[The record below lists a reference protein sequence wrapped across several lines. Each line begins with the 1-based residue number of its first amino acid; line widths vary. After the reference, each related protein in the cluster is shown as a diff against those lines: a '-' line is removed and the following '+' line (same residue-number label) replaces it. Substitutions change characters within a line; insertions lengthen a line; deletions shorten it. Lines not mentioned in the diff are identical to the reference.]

1 MKKLRYLALSMLAAL
16 SLAASAQTTTPNPVT
31 LTLDIHECY
40 VHETMTT
47 TDETAYYYVSYLEKE
62 IFEEKGYNDDETL
75 ASEDKKW
82 FEEMAKGYQMDVKD
96 VVQSFGFKG
105 DAAEYQAGLLPD
117 REYVI
122 WYHGVDEKGNT
133 TTEIKRLPFRTKSV
147 QTISNR
153 IKLKAQ
159 KTNDGGIFVT
169 CEPDDKNLYYTFG
182 SIAKSNMFD
191 EFTHDELT
199 IRDYMQTGISNQIY
213 DYLASEEFG
222 EWFKKNANQ
231 GDFSLKFDEL
241 VAGEEYYIVAAYV
254 DNEAGICS
262 EIATV
267 EIDGEGNPTTSIN
280 SVKNNTTLVADGVYT
295 LDGTRVGTTL
305 GDVQRGAYIVKFNG
319 RTHKVVKK

>member
-1 MKKLRYLALSMLAAL
+1 MKKLRYFALSMLAAL

-122 WYHGVDEKGNT
+122 WYHGVDEEGNT
-133 TTEIKRLPFRTKSV
+133 TTEIKRLPFRTKPV

-191 EFTHDELT
+191 EFTHEELT
-199 IRDYMQTGISNQIY
+199 IRDYMQTGISTQIY

-280 SVKNNTTLVADGVYT
+280 SVPTSTPIVADGVYT

-305 GDVQRGAYIVKFNG
+305 GDVQCGAYIVKFNG

>member
-1 MKKLRYLALSMLAAL
+1 MKKLRYFALSLLAAL
-16 SLAASAQTTTPNPVT
+16 SLAASAQTTNPNPVT

-62 IFEEKGYNDDETL
+62 IFEQNGYDDDEIV
-75 ASEDKKW
+75 ASADKKW
-82 FEEMAKGYQMDVKD
+82 FEEMAQGYKTEVKKI
-96 VVQSFGFKG
+96 VESFCFKG

-122 WYHGVDEKGNT
+122 WYHGVDENGNNT
-133 TTEIKRLPFRTKSV
+133 TAIKRLPFRTKPA
-147 QTISNR
+147 QHISNR
-153 IKLKAQ
+153 IGLKAQ
-159 KTNDGGIFVT
+159 KTEDGGIFVT

-199 IRDYMQTGISNQIY
+199 VRDYMQTGISTQLY
-213 DYLASEEFG
+213 DYLANGELN
-222 EWFKKNANQ
+222 EWFETYANQ
-231 GDFSLKFDEL
+231 GDFSLKFDKL

-254 DNEAGICS
+254 DSEGGICS
-262 EIATV
+262 EIATI
-267 EIDGEGNPTTSIN
+267 EIDGKGNPTGIN
-280 SVKNNTTLVADGVYT
+280 SVKNNTPLVADGVYT

-319 RTHKVVKK
+319 RTHKVIK

>member
-1 MKKLRYLALSMLAAL
+1 MKKLRYFALSLLAAL
-16 SLAASAQTTTPNPVT
+16 SLAASAQSTNQNPVT

-47 TDETAYYYVSYLEKE
+47 TDKTAYYYVSYLEKE
-62 IFEEKGYNDDETL
+62 IFEQNGYDDDEIV
-75 ASEDKKW
+75 ASADKKW
-82 FEEMAKGYQMDVKD
+82 FEEMAQGYKTEVKEI
-96 VVQSFGFKG
+96 VESFCFKG

-122 WYHGVDEKGNT
+122 WYHGVDEEGNT
-133 TTEIKRLPFRTKSV
+133 TTEIKRLPFRTKPV

-159 KTNDGGIFVT
+159 KTEDGGIFVT

-199 IRDYMQTGISNQIY
+199 VRDYMQTGISTQLY
-213 DYLASEEFG
+213 DYLANGELN
-222 EWFKKNANQ
+222 EWFETYANQ
-231 GDFSLKFDEL
+231 GKFSLKFDKL

-254 DNEAGICS
+254 DSEGGICS
-262 EIATV
+262 EIATI
-267 EIDGEGNPTTSIN
+267 EIDGKGNPTGIY
-280 SVKNNTTLVADGVYT
+280 SVKNNTPLVADGVYT

-305 GDVQRGAYIVKFNG
+305 DDVQRGAYIVKFNG
-319 RTHKVVKK
+319 RTHKVIKR

>member
-1 MKKLRYLALSMLAAL
+1 MKKLRYFALSLLAAL
-16 SLAASAQTTTPNPVT
+16 SLAASAQTTNPNPVT

-62 IFEEKGYNDDETL
+62 IFEQNGYDDDEIV
-75 ASEDKKW
+75 ASADKKW
-82 FEEMAKGYQMDVKD
+82 FEEMAQGYKTEVKKI
-96 VVQSFGFKG
+96 VESFCFKG

-122 WYHGVDEKGNT
+122 WYHGVDENGNNT
-133 TTEIKRLPFRTKSV
+133 TAIKRLPFRTKPA
-147 QTISNR
+147 QHISNR
-153 IKLKAQ
+153 IGLKAQ
-159 KTNDGGIFVT
+159 KTEDGGIFVT

-199 IRDYMQTGISNQIY
+199 VRDYMQTGISTQLY
-213 DYLASEEFG
+213 DYLANGELN
-222 EWFKKNANQ
+222 EWFETYANQ
-231 GDFSLKFDEL
+231 GDFSLKFDKL

-254 DNEAGICS
+254 DSEGGICS
-262 EIATV
+262 EIATI
-267 EIDGEGNPTTSIN
+267 EIDGKGNPTGIN
-280 SVKNNTTLVADGVYT
+280 SVKNNTPLVADGVYT

-319 RTHKVVKK
+319 RTHKVIKR

>member
-1 MKKLRYLALSMLAAL
+1 MKKLRYFALSMLAAL

-40 VHETMTT
+40 VHETMPT
-47 TDETAYYYVSYLEKE
+47 TDGEYYYVSYLEKE
-62 IFEEKGYNDDETL
+62 IFEEKGYNDDEIL

-96 VVQSFGFKG
+96 VVQSFCFK
-105 DAAEYQAGLLPD
+105 DYVAEYQAGLLPD

-122 WYHGVDEKGNT
+122 WYHGVDKEGNT
-133 TTEIKRLPFRTKSV
+133 TTEIKRLPFRTKPV

-191 EFTHDELT
+191 EFTHEELT

-213 DYLASEEFG
+213 DYLANEEFG
-222 EWFKKNANQ
+222 EWFKANANQ

-280 SVKNNTTLVADGVYT
+280 SVPTSTPIVADGVYT

>member
-1 MKKLRYLALSMLAAL
+1 MLAAL
-16 SLAASAQTTTPNPVT
+16 SLAASAQSTNQNPVT

-47 TDETAYYYVSYLEKE
+47 TDKTAYYYVSYLEKE
-62 IFEEKGYNDDETL
+62 IFEQNGYDDDETL

-96 VVQSFGFKG
+96 VVQSFGFHG

-122 WYHGVDEKGNT
+122 WYHGVDEEGNT
-133 TTEIKRLPFRTKSV
+133 TTEIKRLPFRTKPA
-147 QTISNR
+147 QHISNR

-159 KTNDGGIFVT
+159 KTEDGVKVT
-169 CEPDDKNLYYTFG
+169 CTPDDPNLYYTLG
-182 SIAKSNMFD
+182 HIVKSKMVD
-191 EFTHDELT
+191 EFTGEDMNML
-199 IRDYMQTGISNQIY
+199 DYMQTGISAQLY
-213 DYLASEEFG
+213 DFLANDELNG
-222 EWFKKNANQ
+222 WFEANANQ
-231 GDFSLKFDEL
+231 GSAAVEYQDLEK
-241 VAGEEYYIVAAYV
+241 GEEYYIVAAYV
-254 DNEAGICS
+254 DSEAAICS

-267 EIDGEGNPTTSIN
+267 EIDAEGNLTGIN

-319 RTHKVVKK
+319 RTHKVIKR

>member
-1 MKKLRYLALSMLAAL
+1 MNYSYPELG
-16 SLAASAQTTTPNPVT
+16 
-31 LTLDIHECY
+31 
-40 VHETMTT
+40 
-47 TDETAYYYVSYLEKE
+47 YYYVSYLEKE

-133 TTEIKRLPFRTKSV
+133 TTEIKRLPFRTKPV

-191 EFTHDELT
+191 EFTHEELT
-199 IRDYMQTGISNQIY
+199 IRDYMQTGISTQIY

>member
-1 MKKLRYLALSMLAAL
+1 MKKLRYFALSMLAAL

-47 TDETAYYYVSYLEKE
+47 TDKTAYYYVSYLEKE

-133 TTEIKRLPFRTKSV
+133 TTEIKRLPFRTKPV

-191 EFTHDELT
+191 EFTHEELT
-199 IRDYMQTGISNQIY
+199 IRDYMQTGISTQIY

-231 GDFSLKFDEL
+231 GDFFLKFDEL

-267 EIDGEGNPTTSIN
+267 EIDGEGNPTGIN

>member
-1 MKKLRYLALSMLAAL
+1 MKKLRYFALSMLAAL

-133 TTEIKRLPFRTKSV
+133 TTDIKRLPFRTKPV

-191 EFTHDELT
+191 EFTHEELT
-199 IRDYMQTGISNQIY
+199 IRDYMQTGISTQIY

-262 EIATV
+262 EIAIV

>member
-1 MKKLRYLALSMLAAL
+1 MKKLRYFALSMLAAL

-122 WYHGVDEKGNT
+122 WYHGVDKEGNT
-133 TTEIKRLPFRTKSV
+133 TTEIKRLPFRTKPV

-305 GDVQRGAYIVKFNG
+305 SDVQRGAYIVKFNG

>member
-1 MKKLRYLALSMLAAL
+1 MKKLRYFALSMLAAL

-47 TDETAYYYVSYLEKE
+47 TDKTAYYYVSYLEKE
-62 IFEEKGYNDDETL
+62 IFEQNGYDDDETL

-82 FEEMAKGYQMDVKD
+82 FEEMAKGYNMDIKE
-96 VVQSFGFKG
+96 VVQKFGFKG

-122 WYHGVDEKGNT
+122 WYHGVDEEGNT
-133 TTEIKRLPFRTKSV
+133 TTEIKRLPFRTKPV
-147 QTISNR
+147 QHISNR
-153 IKLKAQ
+153 IKLNAQ

-199 IRDYMQTGISNQIY
+199 VRDYMQTGISTQLY
-213 DYLASEEFG
+213 DYLVNGELN
-222 EWFKKNANQ
+222 EWFETYANQ
-231 GDFSLKFDEL
+231 GDFSLKFDKL

-254 DNEAGICS
+254 DSEGGICS
-262 EIATV
+262 EIATI
-267 EIDGEGNPTTSIN
+267 EIDGKGNPTGIN
-280 SVKNNTTLVADGVYT
+280 SVKNNTPLVADGVYT

-319 RTHKVVKK
+319 RTHKVIKR

>member
-1 MKKLRYLALSMLAAL
+1 MKKLRYFALSMLAAL
-16 SLAASAQTTTPNPVT
+16 SLAASAQTTTPNPVM

-105 DAAEYQAGLLPD
+105 AAAEYQAGLLPD

-133 TTEIKRLPFRTKSV
+133 TTDIKRLPFRTKPV

-191 EFTHDELT
+191 EFTHEELT
-199 IRDYMQTGISNQIY
+199 IRDYMQTGISTQIY

-267 EIDGEGNPTTSIN
+267 EIDGKGNPTSIN
-280 SVKNNTTLVADGVYT
+280 SVKNSTTIVADGVYT

>member
-1 MKKLRYLALSMLAAL
+1 MKKLRYFALSMLAAL

-47 TDETAYYYVSYLEKE
+47 TDGEYYYVSYLEKE
-62 IFEEKGYNDDETL
+62 IFEEKGYNDDEIL

>member
-1 MKKLRYLALSMLAAL
+1 MKKLRYFALSMLAAL

-82 FEEMAKGYQMDVKD
+82 FEEMAQGYKTDVKEI
-96 VVQSFGFKG
+96 VQSFGFKG
-105 DAAEYQAGLLPD
+105 NAAEYQANLLPD
-117 REYVI
+117 HEYVI
-122 WYHGVDEKGNT
+122 WYHGVDFDGNT
-133 TTEIKRLPFRTKSV
+133 TTDIKRLSFRTKPV

-191 EFTHDELT
+191 EFTHEELT
-199 IRDYMQTGISNQIY
+199 IRDYMQTGISTQIY

-262 EIATV
+262 EIATI
-267 EIDGEGNPTTSIN
+267 EIDGKGNPTGIN
-280 SVKNNTTLVADGVYT
+280 SVKNNTPIVADGVYT

>member
-1 MKKLRYLALSMLAAL
+1 MKKLRYFALSMLAAL

-133 TTEIKRLPFRTKSV
+133 TTNIKRLPFRTKPV

-191 EFTHDELT
+191 EFTHEELT
-199 IRDYMQTGISNQIY
+199 IRDYMQTGISTQIY

>member
-1 MKKLRYLALSMLAAL
+1 MKKLRYFALSMLAAL
-16 SLAASAQTTTPNPVT
+16 SLAASAQTTTPNP
-31 LTLDIHECY
+31 DIHECY

-47 TDETAYYYVSYLEKE
+47 TDETAYYYVSYLERE

-133 TTEIKRLPFRTKSV
+133 TTEIKRLPFRTKPV

-191 EFTHDELT
+191 EFTHEELT

-267 EIDGEGNPTTSIN
+267 EIDGEGNPTGIN

>member
-1 MKKLRYLALSMLAAL
+1 MCLILRRK
-16 SLAASAQTTTPNPVT
+16 SLKRKAITTTRLSPAKTRNGSRRWQKAIRWM
-31 LTLDIHECY
+31 LRMLY
-40 VHETMTT
+40 
-47 TDETAYYYVSYLEKE
+47 SRS
-62 IFEEKGYNDDETL
+62 
-75 ASEDKKW
+75 ASR
-82 FEEMAKGYQMDVKD
+82 
-96 VVQSFGFKG
+96 G

-133 TTEIKRLPFRTKSV
+133 TTEIKRLPFRTKPV

-191 EFTHDELT
+191 EFTHEELT
-199 IRDYMQTGISNQIY
+199 IRDYMQTGISTQIY

-267 EIDGEGNPTTSIN
+267 EIDGEGNPTGIN

>member
-1 MKKLRYLALSMLAAL
+1 MKKLRYFALSMLAAL

-40 VHETMTT
+40 VHETMKT

-62 IFEEKGYNDDETL
+62 IFEANGYDDDETV

-82 FEEMAKGYQMDVKD
+82 FEEMAKGWGADLQEI
-96 VVQSFGFKG
+96 VQSFCFKG
-105 DAAEYQAGLLPD
+105 DAAEYQACLLPD
-117 REYVI
+117 HEYVI
-122 WYHGVDEKGNT
+122 WYHGVDEEGNT
-133 TTEIKRLPFRTKSV
+133 TTEIKRLPFRTKPV

-199 IRDYMQTGISNQIY
+199 VRDYMQTGISNQIY
-213 DYLASEEFG
+213 DYLASEEFS
-222 EWFKKNANQ
+222 EWFKAHANQ

-280 SVKNNTTLVADGVYT
+280 SVPTSTPIVADGVYT

-319 RTHKVVKK
+319 RTHKVVKR

>member
-1 MKKLRYLALSMLAAL
+1 MKKLRYFALSMLAAL

-133 TTEIKRLPFRTKSV
+133 TTEIKRLPFRTKPV

-213 DYLASEEFG
+213 DYLAMQEFG

-305 GDVQRGAYIVKFNG
+305 GDVQRGAYIVKFNE

>member
-1 MKKLRYLALSMLAAL
+1 MKKLRYFALSMLAAL

-62 IFEEKGYNDDETL
+62 IFEENGYNDDETL
-75 ASEDKKW
+75 ANEDKKW

-96 VVQSFGFKG
+96 VVHSFGFKG

-122 WYHGVDEKGNT
+122 WYHGVDEEGNT
-133 TTEIKRLPFRTKSV
+133 TTEIKRLPFRTKPV

-159 KTNDGGIFVT
+159 KTKGGIFVT

-199 IRDYMQTGISNQIY
+199 VRDYMQTGISTQIY
-213 DYLASEEFG
+213 DYLAGEEFG
-222 EWFKKNANQ
+222 EWFKAHANQ

-262 EIATV
+262 EIATI
-267 EIDGEGNPTTSIN
+267 EIDGEGNPTGIN

>member
-1 MKKLRYLALSMLAAL
+1 MLAAL
-16 SLAASAQTTTPNPVT
+16 SLAASAQTTNPNPVT

-47 TDETAYYYVSYLEKE
+47 TDKTAYYYVGYLEKE
-62 IFEEKGYNDDETL
+62 LFDNDGYNDDETL

-82 FEEMAKGYQMDVKD
+82 FEEMAKGYKTDVQEI
-96 VVQSFGFKG
+96 VQSFCFKG
-105 DAAEYQAGLLPD
+105 DAAEYQANLLPD

-122 WYHGVDEKGNT
+122 WYHGVDEEGNT
-133 TTEIKRLPFRTKSV
+133 TTEIKRLPFRTKPV
-147 QTISNR
+147 QAISNR

-159 KTNDGGIFVT
+159 KTEDGGIFVT

-199 IRDYMQTGISNQIY
+199 VRDYMQTGISTQLY
-213 DYLASEEFG
+213 DYLVNGELN
-222 EWFKKNANQ
+222 EWFETYANQ
-231 GDFSLKFDEL
+231 GDFSLKFDKL

-254 DNEAGICS
+254 DSEAAICS

-267 EIDGEGNPTTSIN
+267 EIDAEGNLTGIN
-280 SVKNNTTLVADGVYT
+280 SVKNNTPLVADGVYT

-319 RTHKVVKK
+319 RTHKVIKR